1 MLKTDKSKPLCVISN
16 KKRLMHSSQY
26 GKDTAEIEFSQA
38 TKRRQILHFLHLIM
52 GKINLLER
60 ERGREKESTVV
71 SKVISFHITSLKK
84 SSA

>member
-1 MLKTDKSKPLCVISN
+1 MFRTDKSKPLCFVLN
-16 KKRLMHSSQY
+16 EKRLMHSPQY
-26 GKDTAEIEFSQA
+26 RKDTAKIEFSKA

-60 ERGREKESTVV
+60 ERERESTVV
-71 SKVISFHITSLKK
+71 SKVISFHSTSLKK